1 MMPTEKISQ
10 WQFMIIMSV
19 SVLGTEIFNI
29 AAFPAQFSKQDAWLS
44 ILIAPVTSIWCI
56 LVSTALAARYPK
68 MTLIEYSRCILG
80 KWFSLFVEAF
90 YLCLLFVYT
99 SVIAKVIVDLI
110 SLISHPLTPH
120 VVLLLM
126 LFAICGAAAWCGIG
140 VIGRCGEMIFPIMVV
155 IASLIFLLTI
165 RDWNAIYLRPVA
177 ENGLVSILRGAS
189 VPSGWLGEVML
200 IAFLIPFMNQPK
212 RARKASLYTTVII
225 TLFMLKTVLECTLVE
240 GPLVS
245 EFPFPYAAVI
255 RYISLGDVLER
266 IDPVFLPI
274 WVSVGFL
281 KLATFLFVTCL
292 CVSRMFK
299 VENQRTLSL
308 PVMLIIFIGTLW
320 TMKSS
325 SGMDAILRF
334 YFYSFPIASFIGA
347 NLIPTMLLGIDWI
360 RSNRRIVYDE

>member
-1 MMPTEKISQ
+1 MIGTEKISQ
-10 WQFMIIMSV
+10 WQFIIILSV

-29 AAFPAQFSKQDAWLS
+29 AAFPAQFSKQDAWMS
-44 ILIAPVTSIWCI
+44 ILIAPVSSLWCI
-56 LVSTALAARYPK
+56 LVTTALAARYPN
-68 MTLIEYSRCILG
+68 MTIIEYSRSILG
-80 KWFSLFVEAF
+80 KWLSILVELY

-120 VVLLLM
+120 IVLLLM
-126 LFAICGAAAWCGIG
+126 LFAICGIAAWCGIG
-140 VIGRCGEMIFPIMVV
+140 VIGRCGEMIFPVMIV
-155 IASLIFLLTI
+155 IACSIFFLTI
-165 RDWNAIYLRPVA
+165 RDWNAMYLRPVA
-177 ENGLVSILRGAS
+177 EHDLVSILRGAS

-200 IAFLIPFMNQPK
+200 IGFLIPFLNQPEQ
-212 RARKASLYTTVII
+212 ARKASFYTTIII

-299 VENQRTLSL
+299 VKNQRSVSL
-308 PVMLIIFIGTLW
+308 PVMLIVFVGALW

-325 SGMDAILRF
+325 PGMDAILEF
-334 YFYSFPIASFIGA
+334 YYYSFPIASFIGA
-347 NLIPTMLLGIDWI
+347 NLIPTMLLGIAWI
-360 RSNRRIVYDE
+360 RSSWRMEHNV